1 MFNTSLG
8 ADEESVQQAL
18 QTDIIVDAGL
28 LGGGEGFR
36 VYEELIREKVRKFIF
51 SKDRL
56 LERVIEGNT
65 NLKGIQSLSTCH
77 ANKRAYEEGFT
88 FSASTIGMFIM

>member
-1 MFNTSLG
+1 MLPG
-8 ADEESVQQAL
+8 VDEDAVQQAL
-18 QTDIIVDAGL
+18 HADIIVEAGL
-28 LGGGEGFR
+28 MGGGDGFR
-36 VYEELIREKVRKFIF
+36 VYEQLVKEKVRKFIF

-65 NLKGIQSLSTCH
+65 NLRGIKSLSTCH

-88 FSASTIGMFIM
+88 FSASTVGMYIM